1 MNKIIKTSNIHEDP
15 YMDEN
20 NMNMS
25 INRSIK
31 YNITELNNSFNILL
45 KEYNK
50 NFYKIKNT
58 KFDIY
63 NYLTGINI
71 IINVFHITLLKSR
84 NLNLTNFH
92 TQKAIYYYTEF
103 LEQIYDNNNKFLK
116 LTTKEAVLFVYKK
129 TVFELESPNN
139 KLSKN
144 SIIKLMIL
152 KEITNIYTLIIS
164 HYIYTCNSGDDYQV
178 FSTKICSK
186 LFLLFNLKKKIKYDI
201 FYKNLVTLFNKLS
214 ELLCENNIEE
224 SLDLINEYFNEKHI
238 TNRLLE

>member
-1 MNKIIKTSNIHEDP
+1 MNKIIKTSIIHEDP
-15 YMDEN
+15 YMDN
-20 NMNMS
+20 NNINMS
-25 INRSIK
+25 INKSIK
-31 YNITELNNSFNILL
+31 YNITELNNSFNVLL

-164 HYIYTCNSGDDYQV
+164 HYIYKCDSSEDFHIFT
-178 FSTKICSK
+178 TKITSK

-201 FYKNLVTLFNKLS
+201 FHKNLVTFFNILYDFISENKL
-214 ELLCENNIEE
+214 EFTLK
-224 SLDLINEYFNEKHI
+224 LIDNYFNEKHI
-238 TNRLLE
+238 TNRILE